1 MKNILLNIVLI
12 LIFLPVLNSYSQSE
26 SFKTKEAFS
35 YYKQAEIEFNRGE
48 KGFKKSLELYDKAD
62 KVEPNNPI
70 ILNARGEAKF
80 KSQLDFEGAFED
92 LQRSIEL
99 STDKKLLQVRYNNR
113 ALDFMDICDIE
124 SACEDWKKAGKYG
137 ANYLK
142 KYCNYSK
149 EPFGKNPDNNIELK
163 LNLIDKTAK
172 ILSTHNPASMSDCY
186 AKISF
191 QNNGDETI
199 EIDGGS
205 LFFGLEKDDFS
216 LYLEA
221 EFNGKR
227 FVFFSNGEFE
237 IYGPDKV
244 TFVKQKES
252 ITDEILITEQHH
264 FPYAGTYKIR
274 VVLRPSTQIKGLNKT
289 YYSNWEKLVIEKK

>member
-1 MKNILLNIVLI
+1 MKNIFLNIVLI
-12 LIFLPVLNSYSQSE
+12 LVFLPVLNSYSQSE

-35 YYKQAEIEFNRGE
+35 FYKQAEFELNRGE
-48 KGFKKSLELYDKAD
+48 KGFRKSLELYDKAD

-70 ILNARGEAKF
+70 ILYARGEAKF
-80 KSQLDFEGAFED
+80 KSKLDFESAFED

-99 STDKKLLQVRYNNR
+99 STDKKLLQIRYNNR
-113 ALDFMDICDIE
+113 ALYFMYIYDIE
-124 SACEDWKKAGKYG
+124 SACEDWKKAGQYG
-137 ANYLK
+137 TNYLK
-142 KYCNYSK
+142 KYCNYNSN

-163 LNLIDKTAK
+163 LNLINKSAK

-186 AKISF
+186 AKISM
-191 QNNGDETI
+191 QNKGKETI
-199 EIDGGS
+199 EINGGS
-205 LFFGLEKDDFS
+205 LFFGHEKSNFS

-227 FVFFSNGEFE
+227 FVFFSYGEFE

-244 TFVKQKES
+244 TIVKEKET

-289 YYSNWEKLVIEKK
+289 YYSNWEKLVIEK